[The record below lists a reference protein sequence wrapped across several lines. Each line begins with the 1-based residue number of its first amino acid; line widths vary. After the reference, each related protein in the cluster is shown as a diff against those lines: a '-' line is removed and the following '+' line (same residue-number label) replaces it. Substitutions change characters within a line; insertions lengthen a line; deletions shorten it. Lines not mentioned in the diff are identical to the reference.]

1 MHQVGNPAGRLVTFR
16 VVPPVDDANAE
27 AAARALRAAV
37 TAIPGPVLICSDVS
51 EARTFSDRTVQQFVS
66 LMKAD
71 NPKVERSAFLLD
83 PGAATFALQL
93 ERMVREASSPA
104 RRTFREAR
112 ALTEWLLPLLT
123 PQEAEALEAF
133 LLPRERRGPPRPR
146 PRKSGRS

>member
-27 AAARALRAAV
+27 AAARALRASIK
-37 TAIPGPVLICSDVS
+37 AIPGPAVICSDVS
-51 EARTFSDRTVQQFVS
+51 EARTFSERTVEQFLA
-66 LMKAD
+66 LMKSD
-71 NPKVERSAFLLD
+71 NPKIERSAFLLD

-104 RRTFREAR
+104 RRTFRDAR

-123 PQEAEALEAF
+123 PEEAEALEAF
-133 LLPRERRGPPRPR
+133 LLPRERRAGA
-146 PRKSGRS
+146 